1 MIKAILALSVASIA
15 IGLVL
20 KDQIVLPAII
30 AIAMIVCMTDEK
42 GEK

>member
-15 IGLVL
+15 IGLVV
-20 KDQIVLPAII
+20 KGETVPPTII
-30 AIAMIVCMTDEK
+30 AIAMIVCMADEK

>member
-15 IGLVL
+15 IGLVV
-20 KDQIVLPAII
+20 KGEIVAPVMI
-30 AIAMIVCMTDEK
+30 AIAMVVCMADEK